1 MLWHLGKDTH
11 ELGVPAGWSP
21 GEHSAREAVW
31 PAFPPKGGPI
41 VSSVGSQK
49 SRTHIRLSQVKMRS
63 VL

>member
-41 VSSVGSQK
+41 VSSVELQK
-49 SRTHIRLSQVKMRS
+49 K
-63 VL
+63 